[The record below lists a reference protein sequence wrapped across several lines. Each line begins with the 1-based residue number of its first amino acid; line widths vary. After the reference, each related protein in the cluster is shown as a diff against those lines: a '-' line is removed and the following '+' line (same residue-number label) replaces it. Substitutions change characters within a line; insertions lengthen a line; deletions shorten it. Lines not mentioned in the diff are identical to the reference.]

1 MKEKAKHWLLLGTA
15 WLLLLI
21 GAILFISPLPIGIF
35 FIAVGL
41 SLLTY
46 SSETVQHKVHDFRVN
61 HQKLNSQLERLEK
74 RFEHRKNFITHAL
87 RKTRPDSSQPIRRY
101 TDK

>member
-1 MKEKAKHWLLLGTA
+1 MGAA

-21 GAILFISPLPIGIF
+21 GVILFISPIPIGIF

-46 SSETVQHKVHDFRVN
+46 SSETVQHKVHDFRVK

-74 RFEHRKNFITHAL
+74 RFEHRKNFMTHSL
-87 RKTRPDSSQPIRRY
+87 RKMRPGNSQL
-101 TDK
+101 K